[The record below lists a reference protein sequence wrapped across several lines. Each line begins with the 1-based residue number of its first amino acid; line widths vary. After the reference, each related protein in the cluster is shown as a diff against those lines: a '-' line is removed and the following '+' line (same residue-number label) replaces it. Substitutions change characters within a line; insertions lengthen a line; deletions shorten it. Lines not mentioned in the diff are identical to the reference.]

1 VRSGRRALLALLA
14 GALVP
19 ESVLAAA
26 SPARVVYIATP
37 DDDGL
42 WMLPALAER
51 GYVEGANFRF
61 IVRPVDSDG
70 FDEVARRTIAEK
82 PAVLLVGGVVR
93 VQKLMK
99 MTSTIPIVL
108 LLGSDPVGAGLA
120 KSLARP
126 GYNVTGFSIET
137 RAIAPIT
144 ISLLRAIRPTL
155 KRIVVV
161 LPMGPTTMFRFGLS
175 AFAEAAAAVG
185 VSWEHRV
192 ATNAAELKGLFAN
205 VDPAEVAAFLSG
217 KQAGLTYAEVT
228 EIFNARRILT
238 MAGLNPDWVEAGALM
253 CYIRVIPEKDRHV
266 AAVIDKLLRGIDAG
280 SIPFETGDRDEF
292 TINRTTAKKIGVAIP
307 QEVLLRAT
315 RVID

>member
-1 VRSGRRALLALLA
+1 MRRRRALLAIGTALALAPSRLLA
-14 GALVP
+14 AP
-19 ESVLAAA
+19 

-144 ISLLRAIRPTL
+144 ISLLRAIRPGL

-161 LPMGPTTMFRFGLS
+161 LPMGPPTLFRFGLS

-185 VSWEHRV
+185 MSWEHRV
-192 ATNAAELKGLFAN
+192 ATNAAELQALCAEG
-205 VDPAEVAAFLSG
+205 DPAQVAAFLGG
-217 KQAGLTYAEVT
+217 KQAGMTLAEVA
-228 EIFNARRILT
+228 EIFNARRIVT
-238 MAGLNPDWVEAGALM
+238 MAGLNTDWVEAGALM
-253 CYIRVIPEKDRHV
+253 CYVRVIPEKDRHI
-266 AAVIDKLLRGIDAG
+266 AAIIDKLLRGVAAG
-280 SIPFETGDRDEF
+280 TIPFETGDRDEF
-292 TINRTTAKKIGVAIP
+292 MLNRATARRIGVAIP